1 MFDVDYNQDV
11 NSDDLRTN
19 IRKFDDPNV
28 KEAMEVL
35 AQYSEAHFKQRLN
48 DDAAKYN
55 LTNQTN
61 IKKPVK
67 YAGFIDKFKR
77 SVSNIITNLE
87 NKLTNIMKDLSQEQI
102 KQLATNLS
110 KVDSF
115 DFNVFELD
123 SLIQKTT
130 LHFVSNQILGKYG
143 FFKEVT
149 TDEKFSNFITEI
161 IEGYNR
167 NVPYHNDLH
176 GTDVVQT
183 THVLIQKGNLAS
195 VSIYPMIILLEY
207 YFTPKILL
215 NSSTHSIL
223 FI

>member
-1 MFDVDYNQDV
+1 M
-11 NSDDLRTN
+11 DDAN
-19 IRKFDDPNV
+19 I

-35 AQYSEAHFKQRLN
+35 AQYSEAHYKQRLN

-55 LTNQTN
+55 LTNQMIN
-61 IKKPVK
+61 KKPVK

-87 NKLTNIMKDLSQEQI
+87 SKMTNIMKDLSPEQI

-110 KVDSF
+110 KVDSY

-123 SLIQKTT
+123 SFINKKT
-130 LHFVSNQILGKYG
+130 LHFVSNQILAKYA

-149 TDEKFSNFITEI
+149 TDEKFSNFITDI
-161 IEGYNR
+161 IDGYDR

-195 VSIYPMIILLEY
+195 VSFYFILLKH
-207 YFTPKILL
+207 FK
-215 NSSTHSIL
+215 
-223 FI
+223 